1 MPIPAPQPGLVIRYS
16 YLWRDEARRGQ
27 EEGAK
32 DRPCAVILT
41 VQGEDDHT
49 DVAVLPIMHTPPRAS
64 DDAIEIPS
72 ATKRR
77 LGLDDAPS
85 WIVTTE
91 ANIFA
96 WPGPDVRPARSD
108 GEYAYGY
115 LPAGLTRAIIAA
127 FQKHRKAVR
136 RTE

>member
-1 MPIPAPQPGLVIRYS
+1 MPFPTPQPGLVIRYS

-27 EEGAK
+27 EEGTK
-32 DRPCAVILT
+32 DRPCAVILA
-41 VQGEDDHT
+41 VEGGGDHS
-49 DVAVLPIMHTPPRAS
+49 DVAVLPITHTPPRVA
-64 DDAIEIPS
+64 DHAVEIPP

-96 WPGPDVRPARSD
+96 WPGPDIRPAGG
-108 GEYAYGY
+108 GEFAYGY
-115 LPAGLTRAIIAA
+115 LPAALTRQIIAA